1 MSKNLEATVQH
12 AIRLSCGSQPGV
24 VLYRN
29 SQLKY
34 KVNGQWVVAGLGAG
48 TPDLVGFVSVKITQ
62 AMVGQTFA
70 RAVGIEVKRPG
81 GGVVS
86 PKQELCNAMWA
97 SHGAVAIIVDNVE
110 DVRIALDCAR
120 KGTIV

>member
-1 MSKNLEATVQH
+1 MRNNPEAAVQH
-12 AIRLSCGSQPGV
+12 AIRLACGSQPGV

-48 TPDLVGFVSVKITQ
+48 TPDLVGFVSVKITPE
-62 AMVGQTFA
+62 MVGQTIA
-70 RAVGIEVKRPG
+70 RAIGIEVKRPG

-86 PKQELCNAMWA
+86 PKQELCKAMWE
-97 SHGAVAIIVDNVE
+97 SHGAVAVIVDNVE
-110 DVRIALDCAR
+110 DALAALEGAR
-120 KGTIV
+120 RGDA